1 MRPKVI
7 QHNGISVD
15 GAITGF
21 VPDMGLHYQVAAS
34 FGAQA
39 HLVGSGTAKAGLEL
53 FPETVAAEREED
65 RHRPPLDPD
74 DPRPLFVL
82 VDSRGLMQG
91 HLHTLRGFEHFKDV
105 VVLTTAATPGD
116 YLAYLEEREYRFH
129 RVGEDRVDLRQA
141 LELLLGSY
149 GVETVLVD
157 SGPTLCGLLLAQGL
171 VDEVSLVLSAV
182 AVGSGGQRLY
192 GPLERKVDLALVRA
206 EPLEGAL
213 HLLYRVRA

>member
-15 GAITGF
+15 GATAGF
-21 VPDMGLHYQVAAS
+21 VPDMGLHYQVAAG

-65 RHRPPLDPD
+65 RHRPPHDPD

-82 VDSRGLMQG
+82 VDSRGMMQG

-105 VVLTTAATPGD
+105 IVLTTAATPAA
-116 YLAYLEEREYRFH
+116 YLQYLEEREYLFH
-129 RVGEDRVDLRQA
+129 QVGEERVNLRQA
-141 LELLLGSY
+141 LELLLASY

-157 SGPTLCGLLLAQGL
+157 SGPTLCGLLLAEGL
-171 VDEVSLVLSAV
+171 VDEVSLVLSPV
-182 AVGSGGQRLY
+182 AVGAGGQPLY
-192 GPLERKVDLALVRA
+192 GPLDQTADLALVRA
-206 EPLEGAL
+206 EPLEGTV